1 MAEGF
6 EPYHVPQ
13 QSRRDKL
20 RVLVDDNLQ
29 LQNYP
34 SCLVPL
40 YDPSIISSD
49 LPSFQEING
58 TPFFYTP
65 QNLRFLDQSI
75 RTSGEDMVHN
85 NNNNNTNGQGLSLS
99 LSSLHHNTT
108 NHDFLSKSSCVP
120 LGPFTGYSLILK
132 RSRFL
137 KPAQLLLEELS
148 CDVGREIYAEK
159 LAADDFSLMDP
170 SHENIV
176 VDRQDCSNGDEHG
189 KKKSRLILMLHEV
202 YQRYKQYHQQLQM
215 VVTSFESVAG
225 LGNAAPFANLALK
238 TMSKHFNC
246 LKNAITDQLQFTNES
261 RHGQRNCER
270 DPIPR
275 VGKGLYCQRPDQ
287 IHNNAGFADRT
298 QPIWRPQRGLPERA
312 VTVLRAWLFDH
323 FLHPYPTDTDKVM
336 LAKQTGLS
344 RNQVSNWFINARVR
358 LWKPMVEEIHML
370 ETKEA
375 HNKASQR
382 EGHNS
387 NNNNNSI
394 EHFPTSNSHAA
405 CETPSTSAPRLQD
418 TPPKRTRNDFPMGNA
433 DSISLSYGN
442 LSTGTSGVSL
452 TLGLHQNTG
461 IGLSEPFPINAARR
475 FGIDANSDRFI
486 VGGFEEQ
493 NGQFGRNF
501 VGGQFL
507 HDFAG

>member
-29 LQNYP
+29 LQNYAP
-34 SCLVPL
+34 Y
-40 YDPSIISSD
+40 YDPSIIPSD
-49 LPSFQEING
+49 LPTFQEING
-58 TPFFYTP
+58 TPFLYTP
-65 QNLRFLDQSI
+65 QNLRFLDQSL
-75 RTSGEDMVHN
+75 RTSSEIMVHN
-85 NNNNNTNGQGLSLS
+85 SSNNNTNGQGLSLS
-99 LSSLHHNTT
+99 LSSLHHNSTT
-108 NHDFLSKSSCVP
+108 NHDLLSKSSCVP

-137 KPAQLLLEELS
+137 KPAQLLLEEL
-148 CDVGREIYAEK
+148 CDVGREK
-159 LAADDFSLMDP
+159 LAADDSNLMDFP
-170 SHENIV
+170 HENIV

-189 KKKSRLILMLHEV
+189 KKKSRLILMLDEV

-215 VVTSFESVAG
+215 VVTSFEAVAG

-275 VGKGLYCQRPDQ
+275 AGKGLYGQKPDQ
-287 IHNNAGFADRT
+287 IRNNAGFADRT
-298 QPIWRPQRGLPERA
+298 QPVWRPQRGLPERA

-375 HNKASQR
+375 HNKSSQR
-382 EGHNS
+382 EGQNS
-387 NNNNNSI
+387 NNNSI

-405 CETPSTSAPRLQD
+405 CETPSTSVPRLQD
-418 TPPKRTRNDFPMGNA
+418 TPSKRTRNDFPMGNA

-442 LSTGTSGVSL
+442 LSTGTGGVSL

-461 IGLSEPFPINAARR
+461 IGLSDPFPINAARR
-475 FGIDANSDRFI
+475 FGIDANSDRFM

-493 NGQFGRNF
+493 NGQFGRNI